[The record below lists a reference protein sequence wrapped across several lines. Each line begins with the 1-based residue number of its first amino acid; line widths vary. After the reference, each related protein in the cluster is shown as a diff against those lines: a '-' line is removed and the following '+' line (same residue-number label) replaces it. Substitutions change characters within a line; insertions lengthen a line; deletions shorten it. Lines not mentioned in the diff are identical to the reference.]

1 MVFRIFS
8 VQKDGS
14 YHEVPPVKESLVH
27 EGDAF
32 LIIDRRGKKI
42 FIYRKTGISSALSY
56 SAGRAATN
64 LKTIRGSKYQVVNI
78 EQEDKDRILTY
89 ILDKMDSQSKPD
101 ISIESKIEP
110 PIETQSASF
119 VYGEK
124 TRPIIQEDFSS
135 AEPLTLSF
143 EESETVIREV
153 VQERTQIGELKNYD
167 VEEIVKTLATKILF
181 DTNIE
186 TAKSM
191 DKPPRH
197 QLRSEL
203 IKKIDVLL
211 DSIY

>member
-14 YHEVPPVKESLVH
+14 YHEVPPVKESLVY

-42 FIYRKTGISSALSY
+42 YIYRKTGISSALSY

-64 LKTIRGSKYQVVNI
+64 LKTIRGSKYRVINI

-89 ILDKMDSQSKPD
+89 ILDKM
-101 ISIESKIEP
+101 ESHPTSEIRAEP
-110 PIETQSASF
+110 FSEKQPTSF

-124 TRPIIQEDFSS
+124 TRPIIQEDLGSS
-135 AEPLTLSF
+135 EPLTISF
-143 EESETVIREV
+143 EESEAVIRDV
-153 VQERTQIGELKNYD
+153 VKDRTQIGELKNYD
-167 VEEIVKTLATKILF
+167 VEEIVKTLASKILF

-191 DKPPRH
+191 EKPPRH
-197 QLRSEL
+197 HLRSEL

>member
-32 LIIDRRGKKI
+32 LIISRKDKKI
-42 FIYRKTGISSALSY
+42 YIYRKTGISSALSY

-64 LKTIRGSKYQVVNI
+64 LNTRKGSKYKVINI

-89 ILDKMDSQSKPD
+89 ILDKMESSPTTEFRLEPISEKPA
-101 ISIESKIEP
+101 
-110 PIETQSASF
+110 TSF

-124 TRPIIQEDFSS
+124 TRPIVQESIS
-135 AEPLTLSF
+135 TSEPLTLSF
-143 EESETVIREV
+143 QETETVIREV
-153 VQERTQIGELKNYD
+153 VQEKVDTVGLRNYN
-167 VEEIVKTLATKILF
+167 VEEIVKTLASKILF
-181 DTNIE
+181 DTSIE
-186 TAKSM
+186 SARNM
-191 DKPPRH
+191 EKPPKH
-197 QLRSEL
+197 QLRTEL

-211 DSIY
+211 DSIYQKG

>member
-8 VQKDGS
+8 VQRDGS

-42 FIYRKTGISSALSY
+42 YIYRKTGISSALSY

-89 ILDKMDSQSKPD
+89 ILDKMESYPSSETEMVD
-101 ISIESKIEP
+101 ISER
-110 PIETQSASF
+110 TTAAASF

-124 TRPIIQEDFSS
+124 TRPIVQDNISS
-135 AEPLTLSF
+135 SEPLTLSF
-143 EESETVIREV
+143 EEQETIIREV
-153 VQERTQIGELKNYD
+153 VQDRAQMDELESYN
-167 VEEIVKTLATKILF
+167 VEEIVKTLASKILF

-186 TAKSM
+186 TAKNM
-191 DKPPRH
+191 EKPPRD

>member
-32 LIIDRRGKKI
+32 LIIDRKGKRI
-42 FIYRKTGISSALSY
+42 YIYRKTGISSALSY

-89 ILDKMDSQSKPD
+89 ILDRMESQPSSE
-101 ISIESKIEP
+101 ISIESFAEKP
-110 PIETQSASF
+110 TTSF

-124 TRPIIQEDFSS
+124 TRPIVQESVSS
-135 AEPLTLSF
+135 PEPSTLSF
-143 EESETVIREV
+143 EESETIIRDIV
-153 VQERTQIGELKNYD
+153 KDKIQTDELKSYN
-167 VEEIVKTLATKILF
+167 VEEIVKTLASKILF
-181 DTNIE
+181 DTSIE
-186 TAKSM
+186 TAKNM
-191 DKPPRH
+191 EKPPRH

>member
-42 FIYRKTGISSALSY
+42 YIYRKTGISSALSY

-64 LKTIRGSKYQVVNI
+64 LKTNRGSKYQIINI

-89 ILDKMDSQSKPD
+89 ILDKMDSHP
-101 ISIESKIEP
+101 ESEIRVEHIPEKQ
-110 PIETQSASF
+110 TTSF

-124 TRPIIQEDFSS
+124 TRPIIHEDFSS
-135 AEPLTLSF
+135 SEPLTLSF
-143 EESETVIREV
+143 EESEAVIRDV
-153 VQERTQIGELKNYD
+153 VKDRTQIGDLKNYD
-167 VEEIVKTLATKILF
+167 VEEIVKTLASKILF

-191 DKPPRH
+191 EKPPRH

>member
-14 YHEVPPVKESLVH
+14 YYEVPPVKESLVH

-32 LIIDRRGKKI
+32 LIIDRKGKKI
-42 FIYRKTGISSALSY
+42 YIYRKTGISSALSY

-89 ILDKMDSQSKPD
+89 ILDKMDSQPRTE
-101 ISIESKIEP
+101 IVTEAVAENQ
-110 PIETQSASF
+110 TTSF

-124 TRPIIQEDFSS
+124 TRPIVQKAVSS
-135 AEPLTLSF
+135 PEPSTLSF
-143 EESETVIREV
+143 EESKTVIREI
-153 VQERTQIGELKNYD
+153 VQDKIQADELRNYD
-167 VEEIVKTLATKILF
+167 VEEIVKTLASKILF

-186 TAKSM
+186 TAKNM
-191 DKPPRH
+191 EKPPRH